1 MLFHTERNKGYLKKR
16 LAVVGWWGAV
26 ETLDSLL
33 FQKASKSSKRAA
45 AAAAAS
51 LQSCPTL

>member
-1 MLFHTERNKGYLKKR
+1 MLFHNERNKGYLKKR

-51 LQSCPTL
+51 LQSYPTL